1 MGGTSWLSAV
11 LRGCQSL
18 ARCQYLSEMGN
29 ARRVA
34 SVLALAALSAVIAA
48 GFTWSC
54 AGTST
59 GSGNAACARAKIA
72 GRVVCLKPN
81 VHCERSHERVYR
93 SYGLTCVLR
102 DDGFRLEQRNFIAPP
117 NP

>member
-1 MGGTSWLSAV
+1 ME
-11 LRGCQSL
+11 RP
-18 ARCQYLSEMGN
+18 
-29 ARRVA
+29 RRLA

-59 GSGNAACARAKIA
+59 GSGTAGCVRAKIA
-72 GRVVCLKPN
+72 GRIVCLKPN
-81 VHCERSHERVYR
+81 VRCERSHERIYR

-102 DDGFRLEQRNFIAPP
+102 DDGFRLKERNFIAPP
-117 NP
+117 NS